1 MIKIGLTGG
10 IACGKSTVAGIL
22 KDIGVPILD
31 ADQVARDVVAIGTE
45 GLKEIKKHF
54 GADICL
60 NNGELDRTKL
70 RDIIINNPEQKKR
83 LESITHPRI
92 FMQMMEWQQHQEQ
105 AGHQVTLTE
114 AALMVETGSYKMYDA
129 LIVTTCRHDIQLARL
144 MHRNKIPI
152 QSAQKWI
159 ESQMPLADKIAV
171 ANVVI
176 ENNDSLETL
185 RTQTIQKWTTLLR
198 DLQ

>member
-1 MIKIGLTGG
+1 MLKIGLTGG

-22 KDIGVPILD
+22 KDIGVPVLD
-31 ADQVARDVVAIGTE
+31 ADQVARDVVAVGTE
-45 GLKEIKKHF
+45 GLEEIKAHF

-60 NNGELDRTKL
+60 NTGELDRTKL
-70 RDIIINNPEQKKR
+70 RDIIINNPEQKKQ

-92 FMQMMEWQQHQEQ
+92 FMHMMQWQKDQES

-129 LIVTTCRHDIQLARL
+129 LIVTTCRHDIQLTRL
-144 MHRNKIPI
+144 MNRNELPM
-152 QSAQKWI
+152 QTAQKWI
-159 ESQMPLADKIAV
+159 ASQMPIADKIAV

-176 ENNDSLETL
+176 ENNDSIETL
-185 RTQTIQKWTTLLR
+185 RTQTIQKWTTLLQ